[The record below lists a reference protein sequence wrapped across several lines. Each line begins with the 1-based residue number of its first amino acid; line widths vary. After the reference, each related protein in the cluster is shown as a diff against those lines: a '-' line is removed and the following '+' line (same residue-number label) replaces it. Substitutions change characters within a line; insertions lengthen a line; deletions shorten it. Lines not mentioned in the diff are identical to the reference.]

1 MGQYFVVSRSITY
14 KNVKAIYKEMNFVNC
29 RHLLA
34 VFVYCGTVLPVI
46 VSGQPTT
53 DSNAIVDPRDEIVS
67 NLIDRITKLEGYL
80 VSSVDEISKLK
91 GSVCWTSVI
100 TFLI

>member
-1 MGQYFVVSRSITY
+1 
-14 KNVKAIYKEMNFVNC
+14 MNFVNC

-100 TFLI
+100 TFFDLSPHVLSCQICSCRLCSKTPF